1 MPIEIRCQCGK
12 KLKAPD
18 KLAGR
23 MVNCPGCSAQIQVPA
38 LAAPDDDDYEDD
50 VPAAPS
56 PFPVRS
62 AFGSPPQFS
71 APRSNQQPPQ
81 DDQRYSLREFVDE
94 TGQKDHGQGFFEL
107 ESPYMLEVNLN
118 GMVWTKMGS
127 MIAYVG
133 NIRFVREGI
142 LEKGLGKFLKKAV
155 TGEGTKLT
163 KAEGQGRLYLA
174 DSGKRI
180 SILNLQ
186 NESIFVNGNDL
197 LALEE
202 NIEWDIKMMYSI
214 AGMMAGGLFNVKLT
228 GTGMIAITSHF
239 QPMTLRVTP
248 DQPVTTD
255 PNATIAWSGN
265 LMPEFKKDISLKT
278 FFGRGSGESIQM
290 HFRGNGFVVVQPY
303 EEVYL
308 QSK

>member
-1 MPIEIRCQCGK
+1 MPIEVRCQCGK
-12 KLKAPD
+12 RLKAPD

-23 MVNCPGCSAQIQVPA
+23 IVACPGCNAQIQVPV
-38 LAAPDDDDYEDD
+38 LAATPDDDDFEDD
-50 VPAAPS
+50 VPAP
-56 PFPVRS
+56 PQQS

-71 APRSNQQPPQ
+71 APRSRPPEPHQ

-133 NIRFVREGI
+133 NIKFVREGI
-142 LEKGLGKFLKKAV
+142 LEKGFGKMLKKAV

-163 KAEGQGRLYLA
+163 KAEGHGRLYLA

-197 LALEE
+197 LALEKD
-202 NIEWDIKMMYSI
+202 IEWDIKMMYSI

-255 PNATIAWSGN
+255 PNATIAWSGG
-265 LMPEFKKDISLKT
+265 LTPEFKKDISLKT

-290 HFRGNGFVVVQPY
+290 HFRGNGFVVVQPF
-303 EEVYL
+303 EEVYF

>member
-1 MPIEIRCQCGK
+1 MYRAAIF
-12 KLKAPD
+12 
-18 KLAGR
+18 GR
-23 MVNCPGCSAQIQVPA
+23 
-38 LAAPDDDDYEDD
+38 
-50 VPAAPS
+50 
-56 PFPVRS
+56 
-62 AFGSPPQFS
+62 
-71 APRSNQQPPQ
+71 
-81 DDQRYSLREFVDE
+81 
-94 TGQKDHGQGFFEL
+94 
-107 ESPYMLEVNLN
+107 
-118 GMVWTKMGS
+118 
-127 MIAYVG
+127 
-133 NIRFVREGI
+133 
-142 LEKGLGKFLKKAV
+142 
-155 TGEGTKLT
+155 GTIN
-163 KAEGQGRLYLA
+163 
-174 DSGKRI
+174 S
-180 SILNLQ
+180 LQ

-202 NIEWDIKMMYSI
+202 DIEWDIKMMYSI

-265 LMPEFKKDISLKT
+265 PMPEFKKDISLKT

-308 QSK
+308 QAK

>member
-12 KLKAPD
+12 KLKVPD

-23 MVNCPGCSAQIQVPA
+23 MVACPGCSAQVQVPS

-50 VPAAPS
+50 VPQMPS
-56 PFPVRS
+56 PSPSKS

-71 APRSNQQPPQ
+71 APRGRQQPQQ

-118 GMVWTKMGS
+118 GTVWTKMGS

-133 NIRFVREGI
+133 NIKFVREGI

-265 LMPEFKKDISLKT
+265 LMPEFRKDISLKT

-290 HFRGNGFVVVQPY
+290 YFRGNGFVVVQPY
-303 EEVYL
+303 EEIYF